1 MKGENME
8 EINILK
14 KLEKVKAPFGF
25 EQRVMSQISLRKR
38 KQEKARQLRFSL
50 AGAFSLLAVFFI
62 VFNVFILPQ
71 KDMQEFS
78 GLDEESPSILQ
89 RRGIDVSQR
98 GIIPVI
104 EAVDYKGEIQAI
116 SQEPSTIF
124 ILEQVSDTADTQI
137 TY

>member
-1 MKGENME
+1 ME

-14 KLEKVKAPFGF
+14 KLGRVKAPFGF
-25 EQRVMSQISLRKR
+25 EQRVMSQLSLRKR
-38 KQEKARQLRFSL
+38 KQEKVRQLRFSM
-50 AGAFSLLAVFFI
+50 AGAFSLLAVFFV
-62 VFNVFILPQ
+62 VFNIFILPQ

-89 RRGIDVSQR
+89 RRGIDVTQR

-104 EAVDYKGEIQAI
+104 EAVDYKSEIQAI
-116 SQEPSTIF
+116 SQEPSTVY

>member
-1 MKGENME
+1 ME

-14 KLEKVKAPFGF
+14 KLERVKAPFGF
-25 EQRVMSQISLRKR
+25 EQRIMSQLSLRKR
-38 KQEKARQLRFSL
+38 KQEKARKLRFSL

-89 RRGIDVSQR
+89 GRRIDVSQR
-98 GIIPVI
+98 GIIPVV
-104 EAVDYKGEIQAI
+104 EAVDYKGEIQAL

>member
-1 MKGENME
+1 MQ

-14 KLEKVKAPFGF
+14 KLERVKAPFGF
-25 EQRVMSQISLRKR
+25 EQRVMSQLSLRKR
-38 KQEKARQLRFSL
+38 KQEKVRQLRFSL

-78 GLDEESPSILQ
+78 GLDEDSSSILQ
-89 RRGIDVSQR
+89 GRRIDVSQR
-98 GIIPVI
+98 GIIPVV
-104 EAVDYKGEIQAI
+104 EAVDYKGEIQAL

>member
-1 MKGENME
+1 ME

-14 KLEKVKAPFGF
+14 KLERVKAPFGF
-25 EQRVMSQISLRKR
+25 EQRIMSQLSLRKR

-62 VFNVFILPQ
+62 VFNVF
-71 KDMQEFS
+71 MQEFS
-78 GLDEESPSILQ
+78 GLDEESPSMLQ
-89 RRGIDVSQR
+89 RRRIDVSRR

>member
-1 MKGENME
+1 ME

-14 KLEKVKAPFGF
+14 KLERVKAPFGF
-25 EQRVMSQISLRKR
+25 EQRIMSQLSLRKR
-38 KQEKARQLRFSL
+38 KQEKARKLRFSL

-78 GLDEESPSILQ
+78 GLDEESPSMLQ
-89 RRGIDVSQR
+89 RRRIDVSRR

>member
-1 MKGENME
+1 ME

-14 KLEKVKAPFGF
+14 KLERVKAPFGF
-25 EQRVMSQISLRKR
+25 EQRIMSQLSLRKR
-38 KQEKARQLRFSL
+38 KQEKARKLRFSL

-78 GLDEESPSILQ
+78 GLDEESPSMLQ
-89 RRGIDVSQR
+89 RRRIDVSRR

-124 ILEQVSDTADTQI
+124 ILEQVSDTADTQF